1 MSNILGGVV
10 VYIDLPCMGWTMR
23 ENNLLLYQKFTKI
36 CKWASLGYQWVIIS
50 FAVHLLKIDAR
61 SFKNIFP
68 SWLSLLYFNPHFE
81 RLCLCFLLL
90 IIFEHSTDYRLVAWS
105 LVKLSVDRSPY
116 PYKRKGFRV
125 KVYEKDVLFRGWN
138 WAMRICESVARFD
151 SSSCKKVEGIGG
163 GSSYVVA
170 LCIPNYRKRSNRSII
185 WFYIPFIDWLD
196 RIIFADA
203 HP

>member
-1 MSNILGGVV
+1 MTYHAWAEQCERIICFFIKN
-10 VYIDLPCMGWTMR
+10 LPRYANGLFC
-23 ENNLLLYQKFTKI
+23 
-36 CKWASLGYQWVIIS
+36 VIIS

-151 SSSCKKVEGIGG
+151 SSSFHRLAWSNHFRRCASVKFKSIQ
-163 GSSYVVA
+163 A
-170 LCIPNYRKRSNRSII
+170 LKMTSRFHYNRDYYC
-185 WFYIPFIDWLD
+185 WHAATCEEYIHFMSRMTTMD
-196 RIIFADA
+196 
-203 HP
+203 